1 MGWQQ
6 NKFTC
11 CVVTGFGP
19 IKSLRLHSLVGS
31 PIRFSFKN
39 HNFYKKKEK
48 NILPWSNQDPGS
60 HLEAV
65 DLLLSFLKQIFK
77 SMIRVSTEE
86 TQKST
91 GTR

>member
-39 HNFYKKKEK
+39 HNFYKKIQESIFFTLVKSGSRKPFGGSGSIVELSK
-48 NILPWSNQDPGS
+48 ANI
-60 HLEAV
+60 
-65 DLLLSFLKQIFK
+65 
-77 SMIRVSTEE
+77 
-86 TQKST
+86 
-91 GTR
+91 

>member
-1 MGWQQ
+1 MKILKLLGIMPK

-39 HNFYKKKEK
+39 SHFYQKIQE
-48 NILPWSNQDPGS
+48 NIFLPWSNQDPGS

-77 SMIRVSTEE
+77 S
-86 TQKST
+86 KSHN
-91 GTR
+91 